1 MTGNTR
7 HYMILTPAVD
17 ICSDFWPAV
26 ADEFKQIPM
35 PIAQLASGVHIAEE
49 LKQVFIAFQLF
60 ISNAHNR
67 QLHLDFFSS

>member
-1 MTGNTR
+1 
-7 HYMILTPAVD
+7 MILTPAVD
-17 ICSDFWPAV
+17 ICSDFWPDV

-49 LKQVFIAFQLF
+49 ELKQVFIAFQLF
-60 ISNAHNR
+60 ISNAYNR